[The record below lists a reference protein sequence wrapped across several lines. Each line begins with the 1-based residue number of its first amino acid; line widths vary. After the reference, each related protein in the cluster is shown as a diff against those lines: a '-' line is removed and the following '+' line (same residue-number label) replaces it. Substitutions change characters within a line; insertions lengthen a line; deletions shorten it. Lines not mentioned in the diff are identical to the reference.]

1 MNEDVQERAHD
12 DSTAALTWR
21 LDAVQFN
28 KALIEVLRR
37 RDTVLPRVA
46 MDEISHDLIELI
58 PGSSA
63 EQEKDVMTMLDRLA
77 DLGASALRF
86 NEQWLF
92 DNFVRTSLN
101 IYLSGFDER
110 GNIHQGS
117 AGEGVTGPVLWL
129 NVVARNLAVGAYAVR
144 LEEWA
149 AVRKLALQS
158 FPEIPYMTM
167 GGGEHW
173 LRHAITHAS
182 REGLLRSS
190 SKKVINGS
198 ELIAIAHEVI
208 DADPALRCDLPQRD
222 VRLLNSILQFD
233 LLALLV
239 VTADL
244 GVYDTS
250 HVYPSMAGW
259 GIRRAEPVVVK
270 LLSDHHM
277 QEGLFSRSIDEK
289 LLSKALKEVQAYALR
304 LNFSNEMGWSSQ
316 PVRELLSRN
325 RD

>member
-1 MNEDVQERAHD
+1 MTEDIQNRTHD
-12 DSTAALTWR
+12 DFATVFNWR
-21 LDAVQFN
+21 LDVASFN
-28 KALIEVLRR
+28 DGLIELLRK

-46 MDEISHDLIELI
+46 LDEISRDLIELI
-58 PGSSA
+58 TDWDD
-63 EQEKDVMTMLDRLA
+63 EKHNDLTKMLDRLA
-77 DLGASALRF
+77 AIGAASLRF
-86 NEQWLF
+86 NHQWLF

-110 GNIHQGS
+110 GNIRQGG
-117 AGEGVTGPVLWL
+117 AGNGVTGPALWL
-129 NVVARNLAVGAYAVR
+129 NMVARIFAVGAYAVR

-158 FPEIPYMTM
+158 FPEIPYVTI

-173 LRHAITHAS
+173 LRHALTHAS
-182 REGLLRSS
+182 RNNLLNSS
-190 SKKVINGS
+190 NKKVIKDS
-198 ELIAIAHEVI
+198 ELIAISHEVI
-208 DADPALRCDLPQRD
+208 DADPALRCDLPQQD
-222 VRLLNSILQFD
+222 VRLVNSILQFD
-233 LLALLV
+233 LLALLI
-239 VTADL
+239 VTANL

-270 LLSDHHM
+270 LLSDHRM
-277 QEGLFSRSIDEK
+277 QESLFSRSIDEK
-289 LLSKALKEVQAYALR
+289 LLSKALKEVQEYALR

-316 PVRELLSRN
+316 KVRDLLSRN

>member
-1 MNEDVQERAHD
+1 MNEDVQERTHD

-28 KALIEVLRR
+28 DALIEVLRK

-58 PGSSA
+58 QNCGA
-63 EQEKDVMTMLDRLA
+63 EREKDVMTMLDRLA
-77 DLGASALRF
+77 DLGAASIRF

-92 DNFVRTSLN
+92 DNFVRTSLS

-110 GNIHQGS
+110 GNIRQGS
-117 AGEGVTGPVLWL
+117 AGEGVTGPALWL
-129 NVVARNLAVGAYAVR
+129 NVVARIFAVGAYAVR

-149 AVRKLALQS
+149 AVRKLALQC
-158 FPEIPYMTM
+158 FPEIPYMTI

-182 REGLLRSS
+182 RNHLLNSS
-190 SKKVINGS
+190 NKKVIKDS
-198 ELIAIAHEVI
+198 ELIAIAQEVI
-208 DADPALRCDLPQRD
+208 DADPSLRSDLPQQD
-222 VRLLNSILQFD
+222 MRLLNSILQFD

-250 HVYPSMAGW
+250 HVYPSMSGW

-270 LLSDHHM
+270 LISDPRM
-277 QEGLFSRSIDEK
+277 QESLFGGSIDEK
-289 LLSKALKEVQAYALR
+289 LLSKALKGVQEYALR

-316 PVRELLSRN
+316 PVRDLLSRN